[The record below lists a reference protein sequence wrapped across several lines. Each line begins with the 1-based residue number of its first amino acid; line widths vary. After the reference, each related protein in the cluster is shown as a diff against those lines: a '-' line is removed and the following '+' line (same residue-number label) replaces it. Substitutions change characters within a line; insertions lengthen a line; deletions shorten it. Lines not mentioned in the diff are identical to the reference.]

1 MKSLVIAEKPSVA
14 KDLCKVLGKFEKHD
28 DYFEND
34 EYIVTSAVGHIV
46 ELCMPEDYDKRDAYW
61 RLANLPIVPDT
72 FKLKP
77 IERTESKYKV
87 IKKLIARKDVETL
100 INACD
105 AGREGEL
112 IFSYIYKLSKTKK
125 PVKRLWMLSMTP
137 TAIKTAFENMREG
150 EDMKNLA
157 DAAQCRSQADWLI
170 GINCTRGVTKRLYGS
185 RAGNVAGV
193 GRVQTPTLAIVV
205 NRELEIRDFKPQD
218 YWQVIANF
226 SIKNGDYEGIYQKDG
241 FKKNDN
247 EHDRADRIWDEESA
261 NKIVEATKR
270 FPVSLVSE
278 EKKRSRNAPQRLYD
292 LTTLQREANN
302 RFGYSARRTLQLA
315 QALYEKHKMIT
326 YPRTDSKALPEDY
339 PDTCRET
346 LLKIDGRLEDLA
358 ARVVTNNWINP
369 SNKRVFNN
377 AQVSDH
383 FAIIPTG
390 DKPKK
395 LSEEEAKIYEMI
407 SQRFVAIFYPSA
419 EFDVTTRI
427 SKVEEY
433 SFKTEGKILAIP
445 GWMEV
450 YGKDPLTLG
459 KEAEHL
465 PALDPADGDPT
476 KAEATYCEA
485 QADAT
490 RPPSR
495 YTEATMLSAM
505 ENAGKLV
512 EDEEH
517 AEAMKEGGLGTP
529 ATRATI
535 IERLIAERYMERDQR
550 YLVPMPKA
558 ETLLA
563 FLSIIQAESLTK
575 PELTGEW
582 EYKLHKIEDGE
593 LDQKEFIKEIVSM
606 TEGIVDRI
614 KNYEET
620 VDDMELTDLKSP
632 FDDHKPLY
640 ESMRAY
646 RTDDNEFAVYK
657 IIGNRKMTK
666 EEISELLEKKKI
678 GPIDNFRSKT
688 GKPYTAFLFLDE
700 ETKRVK
706 FDFGGDG
713 ENASDIDFTQ
723 LEPFATCPRTGGK
736 VYETPNNYLVRVEKD
751 GEFTIPIRVSR
762 KILDREI
769 ERPQVVK
776 LLETGKTDL
785 IDKFWSKKTKRPF
798 DAYLVLKD
806 NNRTGFEFPPREPKK
821 KTAKKAAKKAKK
833 RLTKKATK
841 KVAKKAVKKIAESP
855 SE

>member
-28 DYFEND
+28 EYFEND

-61 RLANLPIVPDT
+61 RLANLPIVPEK

-112 IFSYIYKLSKTKK
+112 IFSYIYKLSKSKK

-137 TAIKTAFENMREG
+137 AAIKQSFVNMREG
-150 EDMKNLA
+150 VDMENLA
-157 DAAQCRSQADWLI
+157 DAAECRSQADWLI

-205 NRELEIRDFKPQD
+205 EREKEIENFKPRD
-218 YWQVIANF
+218 YWRVISNF
-226 SIKNGDYEGIYQKDG
+226 DVKNGQYEGIYQKDD
-241 FKKNDN
+241 FKKGDD
-247 EHDRADRIWDEESA
+247 EHDRADRIWNEEDA
-261 NKIVEATKR
+261 LKVVEAAER
-270 FPVSLVSE
+270 SPVAIVSE
-278 EKKRSRNAPQRLYD
+278 EKKKSRNAPQRLYD
-292 LTTLQREANN
+292 LTTLQREGNN
-302 RFGYSARRTLQLA
+302 RFGYSARRTLQIA

-339 PDTCRET
+339 APVCRET
-346 LLKIDGRLEDLA
+346 LLKIEGRLESLA
-358 ARVVTNNWINP
+358 EKVVNNNWINP
-369 SNKRVFNN
+369 GNKRIFNN

-390 DKPKK
+390 EKPKK
-395 LSEEEAKIYEMI
+395 LNEDEAKIYEMI
-407 SQRFVAIFYPSA
+407 SQRFIAIFYPSA

-427 SKVEEY
+427 SKVEEF
-433 SFKTEGKILAIP
+433 SFKTEGKVLTVP

-459 KEAEHL
+459 REGETLPPITAE
-465 PALDPADGDPT
+465 DGEPP
-476 KAEATYCEA
+476 KAKANDCIS
-485 QADAT
+485 QAEET
-490 RPPSR
+490 RPPAR
-495 YTEATMLSAM
+495 YSEATLLSAM
-505 ENAGKLV
+505 EGAGKLV
-512 EDEEH
+512 EDDEH
-517 AEAMKEGGLGTP
+517 AEAMKETGLGTP
-529 ATRATI
+529 ATRAAI
-535 IERLIAERYMERDQR
+535 IERLIAERYMEREQR
-550 YLVPMPKA
+550 YLIPMPKA
-558 ETLLA
+558 ETLLE
-563 FLSIIQAESLTK
+563 FLSIVEAAELTK
-575 PELTGEW
+575 PELTGAW
-582 EYKLHKIEDGE
+582 EHKLHKIEDGE
-593 LDQKEFIKEIVSM
+593 LKKDDFIKEIVTM

-614 KNYEET
+614 KNYEES
-620 VDDMELTDLKSP
+620 VEDMELTDLKSP
-632 FDDHKPLY
+632 YDDHKPLY

-646 RTDDNEFAVYK
+646 RTDDNDFAVYK

-666 EEISELLEKKKI
+666 EEITQLLETKRI
-678 GPIDNFRSKT
+678 GPIDNFRSKN
-688 GKPYTAFLFLDE
+688 GKPYSAFIYLDD

-706 FDFGGDG
+706 FDFGNG
-713 ENASDIDFTQ
+713 ENTEDIDFSELQ
-723 LEPFATCPRTGGK
+723 PIANCPRTGGK
-736 VYETPNNYLVRVEKD
+736 VYETANNYLVRVEEK
-751 GEFTIPIRVSR
+751 GEFKIPIKVSR

-769 ERPQVVK
+769 PSDQVLK
-776 LLETGKTDL
+776 LLEHGKTDL
-785 IDKFWSKKTKRPF
+785 IDKFWSKKTRRPF

-821 KTAKKAAKKAKK
+821 KVAKKAKK
-833 RLTKKATK
+833 KTARKAAK
-841 KVAKKAVKKIAESP
+841 KVAKKAVKKAES
-855 SE
+855 SATSS